1 MSIAA
6 AIAAFLEHARD
17 EAGLSD
23 ATLDAYRRDLE
34 CFRQWCGKRES
45 REISEIG
52 QADIRTFAASEHR
65 RGMDPRT
72 IQRRLSALR
81 RMYVYLLRENIADH
95 NPAEGVRAPRVRRK
109 LPRTLD
115 VDQVLK
121 LLEIPAVT
129 PLARRDRAVLELF
142 YASGLRLS
150 ELAALTWDHLD
161 LDDGLVRVTGKGG
174 KTRLVPVGKHA
185 RKALVEWRRDQ
196 IGIAGIECP
205 HVFISNR
212 GGPMSVR
219 AIQQR
224 VAHWSKRQG
233 LDQHVHPH
241 LLRHSFASHLLE
253 SSGDLRAVQELLG
266 HANLSTTQI
275 YTHLDFQ
282 HLAEVYDKTHPRA
295 KGK

>member
-1 MSIAA
+1 MDLNS
-6 AIAAFLEHARD
+6 AITAFLDHARN
-17 EAGLSD
+17 EAGLSE

-34 CFRQWCGKRES
+34 CFRQWCAKHDIG
-45 REISEIG
+45 EISEIG
-52 QADIRTFAASEHR
+52 QAEVRTFAAAEHR

-81 RMYVYLLRENIADH
+81 RMYAYLLREKIADH

-121 LLEIPAVT
+121 LLEIPDES
-129 PLARRDRAVLELF
+129 PLARRDRAILELF

-150 ELAALTWDHLD
+150 ELATLGWDDLD

-174 KTRLVPVGKHA
+174 KTRLVPVGKYA
-185 RKALVEWRRDQ
+185 RKALSVWRRDQ
-196 IGIAGIECP
+196 VDIAGIECP
-205 HVFISNR
+205 HVFISKR